1 MHKTMKRLTNDD
13 LSKICGGQIYKV
25 KGTNTFE
32 GLTYAVEGRQRKKD
46 RLFFVP
52 NEIGFFIYGT
62 EEEAH
67 RHSPDFV
74 NQEIINCLTPE
85 EAAEKAL
92 ADSEIYSVISVFP
105 FI

>member
-1 MHKTMKRLTNDD
+1 MYETIKRLTDED
-13 LSKICGGQIYKV
+13 LVNICGGQIYRV
-25 KGTNTFE
+25 KGTNTFD
-32 GLTYAVEGRQRKKD
+32 GLTYQVKGARKND
-46 RLFFVP
+46 SLYFVP

-74 NQEIINCLTPE
+74 NQNIIDCLSPA
-85 EAAEKAL
+85 EAADKAL
-92 ADSEIYSVISVFP
+92 ADSEIYSVISTFP